1 MMPPSRRPPGAS
13 LLAWAALA
21 AALIGS
27 PACTRKAVETRPAAT
42 APTAVAASAPTP
54 AAPARASDGGYELR
68 AAELAA
74 VDAFL
79 RRNPDLRL
87 ATDADHRRADEGDDV
102 ENLYGVYHPYFVR
115 GDDNDDGLLDFVLA
129 FVRRDSDRDTP
140 WFSIVVF
147 EGKADGSFEAG
158 GFLER
163 DISLAD
169 GDLSVDRDSIVVT
182 PDVAEDSARRYRW
195 DPAKQRHIFVRDDAS
210 EEPASPPPSQI

>member
-1 MMPPSRRPPGAS
+1 MRSVTPTSRRPAGAS
-13 LLAWAALA
+13 PLARAALA
-21 AALIGS
+21 ATLLAG
-27 PACTRKAVETRPAAT
+27 PACTRKVVETRLAPST
-42 APTAVAASAPTP
+42 PTAAAASSPTP
-54 AAPARASDGGYELR
+54 AAPARAGEAGYELR
-68 AAELAA
+68 PAELAA

-79 RRNPDLRL
+79 RRNPDLRV

-102 ENLYGVYHPYFVR
+102 ENLYGVYHP
-115 GDDNDDGLLDFVLA
+115 DFVLA

-169 GDLSVDRDSIVVT
+169 GDLSVERDSIVVT

-195 DPAKQRHIFVRDDAS
+195 DPAKHRHVFVRDDAS